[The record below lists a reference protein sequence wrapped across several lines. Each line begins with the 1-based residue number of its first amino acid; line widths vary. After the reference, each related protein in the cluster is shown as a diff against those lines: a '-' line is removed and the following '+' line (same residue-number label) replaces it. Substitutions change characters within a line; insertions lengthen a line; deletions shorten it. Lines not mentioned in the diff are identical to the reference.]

1 MRSHYIVLQLFS
13 MTGLFQ
19 KIKFKIKTFLN
30 VRKLIINS
38 MLNCKINATN
48 LQLLYDWINPISENQ
63 RAPLLFENKPK
74 YENEKTKHPLIQ

>member
-30 VRKLIINS
+30 ARKLIINS

-48 LQLLYDWINPISENQ
+48 LQLLYD
-63 RAPLLFENKPK
+63 
-74 YENEKTKHPLIQ
+74 